1 MPLLFRYNRYL
12 QRVFFVLVIL
22 AGLYGW
28 RYAETNWSFD
38 LSLFDFSRFT
48 QQTDWMETIAALM
61 EQAIQI
67 FLALTSG

>member
-1 MPLLFRYNRYL
+1 MPLFFRYNRYL

-28 RYAETNWSFD
+28 NYAVTHWSFD
-38 LSLFDFSRFT
+38 LSLFDLSALID
-48 QQTDWMETIAALM
+48 QTDWMETIAALL

-67 FLALTSG
+67 FLALTSR